1 MREIVK
7 RHRIGHCARPGPAWR
22 RRERLYSATRRRLN
36 LTLLPGDTKMIDA
49 DGDLDQSDDEFDRR
63 QTGRTRIAK
72 DGQIF
77 VNSRIGVRSCSV
89 RDVTNSGA
97 GIRTQDISILPLNFD
112 LSFDKF
118 RTIRRCRLIW
128 REGDFIGVAFET

>member
-1 MREIVK
+1 MV
-7 RHRIGHCARPGPAWR
+7 
-22 RRERLYSATRRRLN
+22 
-36 LTLLPGDTKMIDA
+36 DA
-49 DGDLDQSDDEFDRR
+49 DGNLDQSDDEFDRR
-63 QTGRTRIAK
+63 QTDRTRIAK
-72 DGQIF
+72 DALIF